1 MVKFPLQNLSEL
13 YIGCQS
19 DCQVAAGARLQDS
32 TSLQVSDMRES
43 VVAAHA
49 HWTPSTQGGQKG
61 QRWQRVS
68 REQVPRDR
76 STWLA
81 CPPRATDASLP
92 STSSSAPPPSPVPF
106 FVDGNPGKQLK
117 VEPLT
122 AVTINQ
128 ASVVITRAF
137 AASPQYI
144 PIDECKTYCNDMLSK
159 DGAEGIIFV
168 GAILPG
174 PDCVADADAAR
185 PPRVVA
191 TASLSFCDT
200 SRESFKSLKPPE
212 DAPYLCNIAVD
223 PSFRRKGIARRML
236 THVEDYCRQHGWGQ
250 VYLHVR
256 LGDDAARSL
265 YDTSG
270 YKEVASDS
278 WLIKLQNRTPNAL
291 LCKQL

>member
-1 MVKFPLQNLSEL
+1 
-13 YIGCQS
+13 
-19 DCQVAAGARLQDS
+19 
-32 TSLQVSDMRES
+32 MRE
-43 VVAAHA
+43 AMLTTHA
-49 HWTPSTQGGQKG
+49 HWTPTMQGVQMG
-61 QRWQRVS
+61 QRGRMQQAPRGRSPRLGRPS
-68 REQVPRDR
+68 RA
-76 STWLA
+76 W
-81 CPPRATDASLP
+81 DASLP
-92 STSSSAPPPSPVPF
+92 STSSSASSASLPPPVPF
-106 FVDGNPGKQLK
+106 FVDKDPCKQLR
-117 VEPLT
+117 VDPLT
-122 AVTINQ
+122 AGTINQ

-144 PIDECKTYCNDMLSK
+144 PIDECKTYCNDMLAK
-159 DGAEGIIFV
+159 DAAEGIIFV
-168 GAILPG
+168 GSILPG
-174 PDCVADADAAR
+174 PDCMTDADANPAR

-236 THVEDYCRQHGWGQ
+236 THVEDYCRQHGWDQ

-270 YKEVASDS
+270 YKEMASDS

>member
-1 MVKFPLQNLSEL
+1 
-13 YIGCQS
+13 
-19 DCQVAAGARLQDS
+19 
-32 TSLQVSDMRES
+32 MREDVV
-43 VVAAHA
+43 VVAARA
-49 HWTPSTQGGQKG
+49 HWTPRMQRGSSVGQGHRLPLQQILRG
-61 QRWQRVS
+61 
-68 REQVPRDR
+68 R
-76 STWLA
+76 SA
-81 CPPRATDASLP
+81 GHGCPPRATDASLP
-92 STSSSAPPPSPVPF
+92 TTSPSSPDYF
-106 FVDGNPGKQLK
+106 LVDGDPCKRLQ
-117 VEPLT
+117 VDPLT
-122 AVTINQ
+122 AGTINQ

-144 PIDECKTYCNDMLSK
+144 PFDECKTYCNDMLAK
-159 DGAEGIIFV
+159 DAAEGIIFV
-168 GAILPG
+168 GAVMPG
-174 PDCVADADAAR
+174 PDCGADTDTDADK

-236 THVEDYCRQHGWGQ
+236 THVEDYCRQHGWSS

-270 YKEVASDS
+270 YKEMDSDS